1 VGKDGR
7 VVQGYV
13 RLLSNQKL
21 GKLEALRFFGKS
33 FNLIR
38 NYASWCFRRCTL
50 FLRILNV
57 INYLRQLSS
66 TYAVTTPFVLEFKH
80 RN

>member
-1 VGKDGR
+1 MGKDGR

-38 NYASWCFRRCTL
+38 NM
-50 FLRILNV
+50 LRGV
-57 INYLRQLSS
+57 FA
-66 TYAVTTPFVLEFKH
+66 AVHSFYVF
-80 RN
+80 

>member
-21 GKLEALRFFGKS
+21 GKLEALRFFWEKLQ
-33 FNLIR
+33 FNSQ
-38 NYASWCFRRCTL
+38 YASWCFRRCTL